1 MRTAEKQRLRE
12 RMKIISAERSLLL
25 PLPFGAEAAFTKNI
39 LKLDAWKT
47 SSSVLLFA
55 PIEWEPDPMEIIS
68 TVPECSFLFPRI
80 VGDHLEIHRM
90 SPRSLWISGSYG
102 IREPDPGSWDRASL
116 SEVDLALIPGLA
128 FDSKGGRLGRGKGF
142 YDRLLGHPEFRGIKA
157 GLAWDWQIVA
167 EVPCD
172 IDDIPMDFVVTPGK
186 ILQAGSTLDKLGERG

>member
-1 MRTAEKQRLRE
+1 
-12 RMKIISAERSLLL
+12 
-25 PLPFGAEAAFTKNI
+25 
-39 LKLDAWKT
+39 
-47 SSSVLLFA
+47 
-55 PIEWEPDPMEIIS
+55 
-68 TVPECSFLFPRI
+68 
-80 VGDHLEIHRM
+80 M
-90 SPRSLWISGSYG
+90 SPKSLWISGSYG

-142 YDRLLGHPEFRGIKA
+142 YDRLLGHPEFRGIKV

-172 IDDIPMDFVVTPGK
+172 SDDIPMDFVVTPGK

>member
-1 MRTAEKQRLRE
+1 
-12 RMKIISAERSLLL
+12 MKIISAERSLLL
-25 PLPFGAEAAFTKNI
+25 PLPFGAEASFTKNI

-68 TVPECSFLFPRI
+68 TAPDCSFLFPRI

-172 IDDIPMDFVVTPGK
+172 SDDIPMDFVVTPEK

>member
-25 PLPFGAEAAFTKNI
+25 PLPFGAEASFTKNI

-68 TVPECSFLFPRI
+68 TAPDCSFLFPRI

-128 FDSKGGRLGRGKGF
+128 FDSRGGRLGRGKGF

-172 IDDIPMDFVVTPGK
+172 SDDIPMDFVVTPGK

>member
-1 MRTAEKQRLRE
+1 
-12 RMKIISAERSLLL
+12 MKIISAERSLLL
-25 PLPFGAEAAFTKNI
+25 PLPFGAEASFTKNI

-68 TVPECSFLFPRI
+68 TAPDCSFLFPRI

-90 SPRSLWISGSYG
+90 SPKSLWISGSYG
-102 IREPDPGSWDRASL
+102 IIEPDPGSWDRASL

-167 EVPCD
+167 EVPCGC
-172 IDDIPMDFVVTPGK
+172 DDIPMDLVVTPRK
-186 ILQAGSTLDKLGERG
+186 IYQARSTLDKLGERG